1 MKKIILLIIAFQF
14 YSVSFSQ
21 KITDS
26 LFIAIYD
33 SLGNVTYTNDS
44 TEIKNFLKDRSEI
57 GMYNKD
63 GKFVGYYKIEG
74 DKLKFVKRN

>member
-26 LFIAIYD
+26 LFIAFYD

-44 TEIKNFLKDRSEI
+44 MQIKNFLKERGEI

-63 GKFVGYYKIEG
+63 AKFMGYYKIEG
-74 DKLKFVKRN
+74 DKLKFVREN